1 MKPPHTPAWVRWL
14 PAIMLMLVIFI
25 FSAIPDAGLQT
36 QFSPDPV
43 KIPNFGVA
51 NRVVKKLGH
60 LLIYALL
67 ARCYLYGLGKHDRR
81 TRWIAFGLAVLY
93 GISDEFHQSFVPGR
107 GAGPV
112 DVFIDACGA
121 WLALFLPKIIKRRN
135 KFESINFQH
144 TNE

>member
-1 MKPPHTPAWVRWL
+1 
-14 PAIMLMLVIFI
+14 MLVIFA

-36 QFSPDPV
+36 QFSPEPV
-43 KIPNFGVA
+43 KIPNFGAA

-67 ARCYLYGLGKHDRR
+67 ARSYLFGLGKHDRR
-81 TRWIAFGLAVLY
+81 TRWIAFGFAVLY

-112 DVFIDACGA
+112 DVLIDASGA
-121 WLALFLPKIIKRRN
+121 WLVLFLPLFIKSRRN
-135 KFESINFQH
+135 TRKSTPSE
-144 TNE
+144 